1 MLRASKGFNTPV
13 RTLGRHEADIVAAAQ
28 AGDQDALN
36 DLVTAYLPMVYTL
49 VRRGLVDQA
58 DVDDVV
64 QDTMVR
70 AVRDLGSLRTP
81 ESFRPWLASIAL
93 RQIATQQTRN
103 QSAHERT
110 ALLDEETADLIAGG
124 DVQDAAVARLELTR
138 QRRQL
143 VRASQWLDLD
153 DRSVLSLWWLE
164 TAGSLTRTELAEA
177 LGVSVAHAGVRVQRM
192 RDQLT
197 LCRSITAALDSR
209 PRCPELEEVL
219 IGWDGRPSSV
229 WRKRLG
235 RHVRSCPICG
245 AQERGLLS
253 PEKLLI
259 PFALLPVPLA
269 LTAGL
274 AAYLL
279 LAVKAAAGG
288 ATATVAS
295 GAAAGAGAV
304 SGGAK
309 LGFLGHLTQL
319 ASAHP
324 IIASAAAAVVVGGT
338 AFTATTLPSAPPSAG
353 HSFAVARPSPTPT
366 SAPLAGPVH
375 PAHPHSAAVK
385 PTTTQELTPSTPPPS
400 TSPTLTSPAALSLTD
415 ASLVSVSG
423 PAGFLRS
430 EGEWTFLNDEKALSD
445 DAARQSATFHVIRG
459 LADKDCFTFRA
470 LDGRYLRHA
479 SWRLR
484 VMPYEDW
491 DLYRKDATFCVREG
505 VAPGSIMLES
515 FNYPGKYIHRRGDK
529 LWLDDANGSE
539 AFKVESSF
547 RVRSP
552 LAG

>member
-1 MLRASKGFNTPV
+1 V

-49 VRRGLVDQA
+49 VRRGLVDQV

-110 ALLDEETADLIAGG
+110 ALLDEQTADLIAGG

-143 VRASQWLDLD
+143 VRASQWLDPD

-164 TAGSLTRTELAEA
+164 SAGSLTRAELAEA
-177 LGVSVAHAGVRVQRM
+177 LGVSIAHAGVRVQRM
-192 RDQLT
+192 RDQLA

-219 IGWDGRPSSV
+219 TGWDGRPSSV

-245 AQERGLLS
+245 AQEAELLS

-274 AAYLL
+274 AALL
-279 LAVKAAAGG
+279 VLAAKAAAGG
-288 ATATVAS
+288 ATATIAS
-295 GAAAGAGAV
+295 GAATGVGAV
-304 SGGAK
+304 GGGAK
-309 LGFLGHLTQL
+309 VGVLGHLTQL
-319 ASAHP
+319 AATHP
-324 IIASAAAAVVVGGT
+324 LIAGVTAVVVVSGT
-338 AFTATTLPSAPPSAG
+338 AITVNTLPSAPPE
-353 HSFAVARPSPTPT
+353 HSVVVAAEPTRTRVPGPVVGPATPAPVRQSPRKATSPSPSTTTHRPSATRTTT
-366 SAPLAGPVH
+366 SALV
-375 PAHPHSAAVK
+375 
-385 PTTTQELTPSTPPPS
+385 
-400 TSPTLTSPAALSLTD
+400 LSLNDT
-415 ASLVSVSG
+415 SLEWISG

-430 EGEWTFLNDEKALSD
+430 EGEWTFLRDEKQLSD
-445 DAARQSATFHVIRG
+445 DEARQSATFQVMRG
-459 LADKDCFTFRA
+459 LADKDCYTFRA

-479 SWRLR
+479 SFRLR

-491 DLYRKDATFCVREG
+491 NLYRADATFCVREG
-505 VAPGSIMLES
+505 VTPGTIMLQS
-515 FNYPGKYIHRRGDK
+515 FNYPGKFIHRRGDK
-529 LWLDDANGSE
+529 LWLDDADGSD
-539 AFKVESSF
+539 AFRLESSF

-552 LAG
+552 LTG